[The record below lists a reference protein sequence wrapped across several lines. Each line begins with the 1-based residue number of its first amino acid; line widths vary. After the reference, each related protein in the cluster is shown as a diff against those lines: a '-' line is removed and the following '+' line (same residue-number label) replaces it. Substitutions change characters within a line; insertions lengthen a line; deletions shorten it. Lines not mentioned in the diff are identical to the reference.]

1 MQQGRYIK
9 TIEVEDMDRQ
19 QTLLIFPVD
28 FVRKFQRPAVA
39 TFQELSG
46 DELAVRLA
54 GEGER
59 IFYKPYKLVTSKEA
73 TWASIPRPWLRNIGA
88 RAGDKLDLWTTDDPG
103 TLLLQY
109 RRHKL
114 L

>member
-1 MQQGRYIK
+1 VSPKAHIK
-9 TIEVEDMDRQ
+9 TIAVEDVDRQ

-28 FVRKFQRPAVA
+28 YVRRFQKPAVA
-39 TFQELSG
+39 TFQEIAR
-46 DELAVRLA
+46 DAVAVRLA
-54 GEGER
+54 GAGER
-59 IFYKPYKLVTSKEA
+59 VFFKPYKLVTSHEA

-88 RAGDKLDLWTTDDPG
+88 RVGDLLDLWTTDDPG

-109 RRHKL
+109 RRHNL